1 MITRIFP
8 GSRLPGQALLFVMA
22 TSLAALSLS
31 AQPATRDRDRDRRRS
46 NGTSTATP
54 SAAPEA
60 GPAIAPA
67 AGFEAFQLIVERN
80 IFNPN
85 RVGRTR
91 AATEEKPPRVDE
103 ISLVGTMH
111 YDKGVIAFFDST
123 EPAFKKSL
131 RVGESVAE
139 FKVLSIAPDGV
150 ELMRGDQPLSL
161 KVSQQLRRAEGGD
174 WNVITVVPPAP
185 RADATVGSRLESAR
199 PGEPAAPEI
208 PANASEVLKRLMQ
221 KREKQLSK

>member
-1 MITRIFP
+1 MITSIPLR
-8 GSRLPGQALLFVMA
+8 SRPLGRALLFAVTA
-22 TSLAALSLS
+22 ALTALSLT
-31 AQPATRDRDRDRRRS
+31 AQPASRERGQERDRRRS
-46 NGTSTATP
+46 SGSATA

-60 GPAIAPA
+60 TAPITPA
-67 AGFEAFQLIVERN
+67 AGFDAFQLILERN

-91 AATEEKPPRVDE
+91 ATTEEKPPRVDE

-111 YDKGVIAFFDST
+111 YDKGVVAFFDST

-131 RVGESVAE
+131 RVGESVAD
-139 FKVLSIAPDGV
+139 FKVQSIAPDGV
-150 ELMRGDQPLSL
+150 ELLRGDTSLSL

-174 WNVITVVPPAP
+174 WNVITLVPPPA
-185 RADATVGSRLESAR
+185 RTDASGGGRLESAR
-199 PGEPAAPEI
+199 PGVPATPEI